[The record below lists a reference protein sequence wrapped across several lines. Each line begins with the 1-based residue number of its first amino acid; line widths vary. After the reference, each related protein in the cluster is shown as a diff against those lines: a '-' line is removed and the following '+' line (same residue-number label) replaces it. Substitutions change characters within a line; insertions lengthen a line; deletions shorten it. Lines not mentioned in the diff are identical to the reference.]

1 MATYQVQVG
10 DTVNAIANRFG
21 VPAQMVK
28 GYRSNDPNV
37 ILPGETLDI
46 GTLPAPVP
54 TPGVSSPQAL
64 GTQPAP
70 NATSVATGKPVY
82 MPPTAPVAPPVAPTA
97 PLAQTMPP
105 TLASAPS
112 APQTAQPFTTT
123 TPEQTAAHMKAQ
135 SLIPQQQPQ
144 DLNSLVQSLAQSN
157 PELAQQLLGAMGGT
171 DTSGDFL
178 KQYDIDPEKVKKGFE
193 TSPTNMLPQLIRQV
207 MEATGLH
214 NVLSNIN
221 NISKEIED
229 LSNERDDKIQQIND
243 NPFNSAGTKEKQ
255 AQILM
260 DKYEQ
265 KISNRVNRLTLMQNS
280 YSQARQEAQFA
291 VSTAI
296 GLYDK
301 QRTFDYQM
309 IQDSLD
315 REEKAMEATRK
326 LGEKDLQFVS
336 GTANQPSG
344 IFDRKTGT
352 FIPAGGGKG
361 GVGGGMAVGSSV
373 GQLQLATAKANVD
386 LIAGLTVDSYLSGA
400 VGPNPLAR
408 LSPSSVFTG
417 GKANFIA
424 GVQQLSDQLKL
435 DKLIQAKAQ
444 GATFGALSDNELR
457 VIASAAT
464 KIGTWTIKDKDGNV
478 VGYNANEATF
488 KAELD
493 KINNFAKLDYILKG
507 GNPEDVEAKTMDD
520 GTIWTVNSDGSYTQL
535 Q

>member
-1 MATYQVQVG
+1 MNTYIVQVG
-10 DTVNAIANRFG
+10 DTVSSIANRFG
-21 VPAQMVK
+21 VPTSAVK
-28 GYRSNDPNV
+28 GFRSNDPNV

-46 GTLPAPVP
+46 GTAPAPVIP
-54 TPGVSSPQAL
+54 TPSAPVPGVSSPQAL
-64 GTQPAP
+64 GLPAPGTPAP

-82 MPPTAPVAPPVAPTA
+82 GPDAPPV
-97 PLAQTMPP
+97 
-105 TLASAPS
+105 S
-112 APQTAQPFTTT
+112 APQPVVSAPVVQP
-123 TPEQTAAHMKAQ
+123 TPVTQPIVAKPVT
-135 SLIPQQQPQ
+135 STPQPQ
-144 DLNSLVQSLAQSN
+144 EPQDMNSFVQSLATSN
-157 PELAQQLLGAMGGT
+157 PELAKQLLTAMGGSQ
-171 DTSGDFL
+171 DGSFL
-178 KQYDIDPEKVKKGFE
+178 TKYGIDPSKVESGFR
-193 TSPTNMLPQLIRQV
+193 TSPADTLPQLIRQV
-207 MEATGLH
+207 MESTGLSD
-214 NVLSNIN
+214 VRSNIN
-221 NISKEIED
+221 SISKEIED
-229 LSNERDDKIQQIND
+229 LSNERDDKLRGIQD

-255 AQILM
+255 TQILM

-315 REEKAMEATRK
+315 REEKSMEATRK

-336 GTANQPSG
+336 GTANQPVG
-344 IFDRKTGT
+344 IFDKKTGVFT
-352 FIPAGGGKG
+352 PIRGIGGG
-361 GVGGGMAVGSSV
+361 VSGGGMAGGST

-386 LIAGLTVDSYLSGA
+386 LITGLTIDKYLGGS
-400 VGPNPLAR
+400 VGPNLFAR

-417 GKANFIA
+417 GKTNFIA

-464 KIGTWTIKDKDGNV
+464 KIGTWAIKDKEGNV

-507 GNPEDVEAKTMDD
+507 GNPEDVMAKVMDD